1 MSVKLV
7 NGFDKLQMQMKIGA
21 FCVIQSMRSEL
32 PSFRTSQQST
42 ISHIFRL
49 AVAPPNHT
57 NFRLGRVKEHTHTH
71 THTHGTHTQPH
82 TEQRNPDKRKKDMA
96 AAAAAAKEHERM
108 HLWTWTSSVRHQKN
122 GASFVRSFV
131 CSLSVLLFCVSLR
144 MDSFTWRCLCQ
155 EFKMRENIRMI
166 LFYFRVTPLH
176 SSLKAQFPNTW
187 KSHRVTLHAP
197 FGCSKTGV
205 CPSN

>member
-21 FCVIQSMRSEL
+21 FCFIQSMRSEL

-82 TEQRNPDKRKKDMA
+82 TEQRNPDKRKKGHGSSSSSSKGA
-96 AAAAAAKEHERM
+96 RTNALVNLNFIGSTPEERC
-108 HLWTWTSSVRHQKN
+108 L
-122 GASFVRSFV
+122 VRSFV
-131 CSLSVLLFCVSLR
+131 CSLSVLFFCVSLR
-144 MDSFTWRCLCQ
+144 MDSFT
-155 EFKMRENIRMI
+155 
-166 LFYFRVTPLH
+166 
-176 SSLKAQFPNTW
+176 
-187 KSHRVTLHAP
+187 
-197 FGCSKTGV
+197 
-205 CPSN
+205 

>member
-42 ISHIFRL
+42 ISHI
-49 AVAPPNHT
+49 
-57 NFRLGRVKEHTHTH
+57 FRLGRVKEHTHTH

-108 HLWTWTSSVRHQKN
+108 HL
-122 GASFVRSFV
+122 
-131 CSLSVLLFCVSLR
+131 
-144 MDSFTWRCLCQ
+144 
-155 EFKMRENIRMI
+155 
-166 LFYFRVTPLH
+166 
-176 SSLKAQFPNTW
+176 
-187 KSHRVTLHAP
+187 
-197 FGCSKTGV
+197 
-205 CPSN
+205 

>member
-1 MSVKLV
+1 
-7 NGFDKLQMQMKIGA
+7 MKIGA

-57 NFRLGRVKEHTHTH
+57 NFRLGRVKEHTH

-131 CSLSVLLFCVSLR
+131 LSLCFFSVSLYGWTALR
-144 MDSFTWRCLCQ
+144 DVVCARNLKWERIFEWFFSIFGLRPSIPPSKPNSQILENHTVWRCMLRSAAAKRGFALPTSEQ
-155 EFKMRENIRMI
+155 
-166 LFYFRVTPLH
+166 
-176 SSLKAQFPNTW
+176 
-187 KSHRVTLHAP
+187 
-197 FGCSKTGV
+197 
-205 CPSN
+205 

>member
-71 THTHGTHTQPH
+71 THMAHIPNHIQSSAIPINEKRTWQQQQ
-82 TEQRNPDKRKKDMA
+82 QRSTNECTCELELHRFDTRRTVPR
-96 AAAAAAKEHERM
+96 
-108 HLWTWTSSVRHQKN
+108 
-122 GASFVRSFV
+122 SFVRLF
-131 CSLSVLLFCVSLR
+131 SLWAFFSVSLYGWTALR
-144 MDSFTWRCLCQ
+144 DVVCAR
-155 EFKMRENIRMI
+155 N
-166 LFYFRVTPLH
+166 
-176 SSLKAQFPNTW
+176 LK
-187 KSHRVTLHAP
+187 
-197 FGCSKTGV
+197 
-205 CPSN
+205 